1 MRTTATK
8 AGRLELQKFE
18 FEILTKKGYSREN
31 YGDLAIFTMTDETS
45 TWLKVFRGTAAKEI
59 LFKRYR
65 TAEQSAEAIKN
76 LKSSHDRR
84 KAYKAELKANPVKSC
99 AANCASAIREE
110 LKKVFPNVK
119 FSVKSS
125 NFAGGDSVNITWT
138 NGPTYKEVNE
148 ITNKYQSGRFDCM
161 TDMYEY
167 SNSCE
172 DLPQSKYV
180 QTRRE
185 ISEDVNSVVFEALKE
200 VFAEDTPSDE
210 LKRHAYKII
219 QNSVIPVGAVV
230 TGLENA
236 EKSGLIE
243 DCYRLKMSLN
253 EVQHPQTK
261 ETPNFEAVEVP
272 AGEIQIVDYSAKAIA
287 VIGET
292 KPIKDKLKELGGKFN
307 FRLSCGAGWI
317 FPKSK
322 LSELQS
328 FLSGGAKEE
337 EEEEEETEPQ
347 EEAQADNRKHPEF
360 EHKHPLN
367 VCDPESGQ
375 YKEALRE
382 CFPKTMEATTLHQE
396 IEKTINFLAEIDVK
410 NSGEVSQSVR
420 ECARVQEVE
429 IYQDTAP
436 AMDDNAQFVLFL

>member
-1 MRTTATK
+1 MRATATK

-99 AANCASAIREE
+99 AANCAAAIREE

-138 NGPTYKEVNE
+138 DGPIVKDVEKV
-148 ITNKYQSGRFDCM
+148 TNKYQYGRFDGM

-167 SNSCE
+167 SNSRE

-185 ISEDVNSVVFEALKE
+185 ITEEVNNVVFEALKE
-200 VFAEDTPSDE
+200 VFAENTPSDE
-210 LKRHAYKII
+210 LKRYAYKII
-219 QNSVIPVGAVV
+219 QKSIIPVGAVV
-230 TGLENA
+230 TGLEKA

-253 EVQHPQTK
+253 EAQHPQAK

-328 FLSGGAKEE
+328 FLSGGAS
-337 EEEEEETEPQ
+337 EEEETEPQ
-347 EEAQADNRKHPEF
+347 EEAQADNRRHPEF

-375 YKEALRE
+375 YKEALKE
-382 CFPKTMEATTLHQE
+382 YLPETMEATTLHQE
-396 IEKTINFLAEIDVK
+396 TEKTINFLAEIDVK

>member
-1 MRTTATK
+1 MRATATK

-31 YGDLAIFTMTDETS
+31 YGDLAIFTMTDEIGI
-45 TWLKVFRGTAAKEI
+45 WLKVFRGTAAKEI

-99 AANCASAIREE
+99 AANCAAAIREE

-119 FSVKSS
+119 FAVKSS

-138 NGPTYKEVNE
+138 DGPIVKDVEKV
-148 ITNKYQSGRFDCM
+148 TNKYQYGRFDGM

-167 SNSCE
+167 SNSCA
-172 DLPQSKYV
+172 DIPQSKYV

-185 ISEDVNSVVFEALKE
+185 ITEEVNNVVFEALKE
-200 VFAEDTPSDE
+200 VFAENTPSDE
-210 LKRHAYKII
+210 LKRYAYKII
-219 QNSVIPVGAVV
+219 QKSIIPVGAVV
-230 TGLENA
+230 TGLEKA

-253 EVQHPQTK
+253 EAQHPQAK

-292 KPIKDKLKELGGKFN
+292 KPIKDQLKELGGKFN

-328 FLSGGAKEE
+328 FLSGGAS
-337 EEEEEETEPQ
+337 EEEETEPQ
-347 EEAQADNRKHPEF
+347 EEAQADNRRHPEF

-382 CFPKTMEATTLHQE
+382 YLPETMEATTLRQE
-396 IEKTINFLAEIDVK
+396 IEETINFLAEIDVK

-429 IYQDTAP
+429 IYQDTAL
-436 AMDDNAQFVLFL
+436 AMNDNAQFVLFL

>member
-1 MRTTATK
+1 MRATATK

-65 TAEQSAEAIKN
+65 TAEQSAEAVKN

-99 AANCASAIREE
+99 AANCAAAIREE

-138 NGPTYKEVNE
+138 DGPTYKQVEK
-148 ITNKYQSGRFDCM
+148 ITNKYQSGHFDGM

-167 SNSCE
+167 SNSRE

-185 ISEDVNSVVFEALKE
+185 ISEEVNSVVFEALKE
-200 VFAEDTPSDE
+200 VFAENTPSDE
-210 LKRHAYKII
+210 LKRYAYKII
-219 QNSVIPVGAVV
+219 QISAIPVGAVV
-230 TGLENA
+230 TGLEKA

-253 EVQHPQTK
+253 EVQHPQAK
-261 ETPNFEAVEVP
+261 EMPNFEAVEVP

-328 FLSGGAKEE
+328 FLSGGAS
-337 EEEEEETEPQ
+337 EEEETEPQ
-347 EEAQADNRKHPEF
+347 EEAQADNRRHPEF
-360 EHKHPLN
+360 EHRHPLN

-382 CFPKTMEATTLHQE
+382 YLPETMEATTLHQE

-436 AMDDNAQFVLFL
+436 AMDYNAQFVLFL